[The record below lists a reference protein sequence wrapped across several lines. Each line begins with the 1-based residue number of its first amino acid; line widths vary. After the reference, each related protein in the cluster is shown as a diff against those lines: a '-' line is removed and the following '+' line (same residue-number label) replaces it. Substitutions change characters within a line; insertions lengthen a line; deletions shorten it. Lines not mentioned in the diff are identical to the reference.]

1 MARYEDFRAELDKLS
16 DERYE
21 HRRKIEELEEQN
33 RRLEMRI
40 RDIEGELKPLVEMID
55 KRVRFLEKI

>member
-33 RRLEMRI
+33 RRLETRV
-40 RDIEGELKPLVEMID
+40 RDLEGELKPLVEMID
-55 KRVRFLEKI
+55 KRVRFLEKR

>member
-40 RDIEGELKPLVEMID
+40 RDLEGELKPLVEMID

>member
-33 RRLEMRI
+33 RRLEIRI
-40 RDIEGELKPLVEMID
+40 RDLEGELKPLVEMID
-55 KRVRFLEKI
+55 KRVRFLEKR

>member
-40 RDIEGELKPLVEMID
+40 RDLEGELKPLVEMID
-55 KRVRFLEKI
+55 KRVRFLEKR